1 MQTTTGTTAAA
12 APRGADAHR
21 VTTPDRLE
29 EVLGGPPHPDILAK
43 CTPHTT
49 PLVREF
55 IRHARFFVLA
65 TADAE
70 GRCDSSPRG
79 DITSVVRMPDAHTL
93 MLPDRPGN
101 RRGDSYRNILANPH
115 VGILFIV
122 PGLEEVV
129 RVNGTATLTTDPDVC
144 ADMTLGGRP
153 AQLAL
158 IVHIDEVFTH
168 CARAMLRGKLWRPD
182 TWVAHGEVPALREMI
197 HEQLDRPVPTDAPP
211 ARAEGY
217 RDHLY

>member
-1 MQTTTGTTAAA
+1 METSAATVA
-12 APRGADAHR
+12 APQSHR
-21 VTTPDRLE
+21 ITTPEHLE
-29 EVLGGPPHPDILAK
+29 NILGGPPHPDIIAK
-43 CTPHTT
+43 ATPHTT

-65 TADAE
+65 TADAA

-79 DITSVVRMPDAHTL
+79 DLTSVVRMPDEHTL
-93 MLPDRPGN
+93 ILPDRPGN

-129 RVNGTATLTTDPDVC
+129 RVNGRATLTTDPELC
-144 ADMTLGGRP
+144 TGLALAGRP
-153 AQLAL
+153 AQLAM
-158 IVHIDEVFTH
+158 IVRIDEVYTH
-168 CARAMLRGKLWRPD
+168 CARAMLRGKVWQPD
-182 TWVAHGEVPALREMI
+182 TWVDHGEVPALREMI
-197 HEQLDRPVPTDAPP
+197 HEQLGIAVPDDAPP
-211 ARAEGY
+211 ARAEEY